1 MVADAPCRATE
12 KPHHSARPALHFP
25 CTIAP
30 TASSSECATGGAA
43 FSINNNTPVNTE
55 VLWGGGLWWGM
66 AKGRGRKRRERQQG
80 CSADIDGDGM
90 VGIQD
95 VLQILSDWGSSGSDV
110 HGDGITNILDLLVAI
125 SQMGDCPER

>member
-1 MVADAPCRATE
+1 
-12 KPHHSARPALHFP
+12 
-25 CTIAP
+25 
-30 TASSSECATGGAA
+30 
-43 FSINNNTPVNTE
+43 
-55 VLWGGGLWWGM
+55 
-66 AKGRGRKRRERQQG
+66 
-80 CSADIDGDGM
+80 M

>member
-1 MVADAPCRATE
+1 V
-12 KPHHSARPALHFP
+12 PHQPGHGGNGDTLLDQE
-25 CTIAP
+25 I
-30 TASSSECATGGAA
+30 SE
-43 FSINNNTPVNTE
+43 
-55 VLWGGGLWWGM
+55 
-66 AKGRGRKRRERQQG
+66 G

-110 HGDGITNILDLLVAI
+110 NGDGITNKLDLLVAI